1 MTPYEQ
7 QFDAVIIGAGP
18 NGLAAAITLAEAG
31 RSVVVFEAEDTI
43 GGGMRSAELTLPGFT
58 HDVCAAVVP
67 LALASP
73 FFRTLPLGKHG
84 LAFIHPDAPLAHPLD
99 DGSAVIVERSVEQ
112 TAAGL
117 GRDGASFA
125 KLFGPL
131 VRDWTKLEPLLL
143 GALKFPQH
151 PLVAAR
157 FGLNA
162 LRSAS
167 SLAKS
172 KFRDMRARALFA
184 GLAAHSILPL
194 EDSPSAAF
202 GLLLGILAHAVGWPI
217 VRGGTQKLADALA
230 AHLRSLGGEIRTGA
244 PVSSIDELSPNA
256 AVLCDISPR
265 QLAAIAGSRFT
276 PGFRAALERYRY
288 GPGVCKVDW
297 ALDSAIPWK
306 ARECAR
312 AGTVHV
318 GGTLEE
324 IAASERDAWRGVE
337 SSAPFVLLAQPTLF
351 DPSRAP
357 AGKHT
362 AWAYCHVPNG
372 SSKDM
377 SGVIEAQ
384 IERFAPG
391 FRARILQRSV
401 MLPGDLQRHNANL
414 IGGDVGGG
422 AVTLGQLFTRP
433 TWRLYAT
440 TDPRLYI
447 CSASTPPGGGV
458 HGLCGHLAATRALRK

>member
-1 MTPYEQ
+1 M
-7 QFDAVIIGAGP
+7 VVGSGP
-18 NGLAAAITLAEAG
+18 NGLAAAITLAQAG
-31 RSVVVFEAEDTI
+31 QSVLVLEAEPTI
-43 GGGMRSAELTLPGFT
+43 GGGMRSAELTLPGFI

-67 LALASP
+67 LALASS
-73 FFRTLPLGKHG
+73 FFRTLPLAQHG
-84 LAFIHPDAPLAHPLD
+84 LAFIQPDAPLAHPLD
-99 DGSAVIVERSVEQ
+99 DGTAIIVERSVEQ

-117 GRDGASFA
+117 GPDGSNYTR
-125 KLFGPL
+125 LFGPL
-131 VRDWTKLEPLLL
+131 ARDWTKLEPLVL
-143 GALKFPQH
+143 GALKFPEH
-151 PLVAAR
+151 PVIAAR
-157 FGLNA
+157 FGLDA

-172 KFRDMRARALFA
+172 KFRGVRARALFA

-202 GLLLGILAHAVGWPI
+202 GLILGILAHAVGWPV
-217 VRGGTQKLADALA
+217 VRGGTRKLADALA
-230 AHLRSLGGEIRTGA
+230 AHLRSLGGEIRTGTRVA
-244 PVSSIDELSPNA
+244 SIDELPPNA
-256 AVLCDISPR
+256 TVFCDVSPR
-265 QLAAIAGSRFT
+265 ALVSIAGSRLT

-288 GPGVCKVDW
+288 APGVCKVDW
-297 ALDSAIPWK
+297 ALDAPIPWK
-306 ARECAR
+306 APECAR

-324 IAASERDAWRGVE
+324 IAKSERDAWNGVE
-337 SSAPFVLLAQPTLF
+337 SSAPFVLVAQPTLF

-362 AWAYCHVPNG
+362 AWGYCHVPNG
-372 SSKDM
+372 STKDM
-377 SGVIEAQ
+377 SGAIEAQ

-401 MLPGDLQRHNANL
+401 MLPSDLQQHNANL
-414 IGGDVGGG
+414 VGGDVEGG
-422 AVTLGQLFTRP
+422 AVTLSQLFTRP

-440 TDPRLYI
+440 TDPHVYI

-458 HGLCGHLAATRALRK
+458 HGLCGHLAAKRALRK